1 MASTIHKTGSRQLI
15 NVGQDEG
22 GVTNRLLNQFYATA
36 GVSFTT
42 NHTYWQDDALLWDSV
57 AAKRPGV
64 PNITGETGYQPA
76 WNPDGAWRYDEL
88 TGSGI
93 EERKLALGFAAG
105 SSGALQWDWAREPDF
120 GMQRSDGSA
129 KVWESMMRELGEFAT
144 QAAPYATGITFPDV
158 AVVLP
163 QSLQMSTRNGQAV
176 QAQQTAVRV
185 LYQEDRVEAYA
196 VGEYQI
202 DTLGKPKLI
211 LLPSP
216 FGLTDAAWAAIE
228 ARVRDGAV
236 LLISGPFSEDEHMHA
251 TDRAQKLG
259 LDATLVPL
267 QLRDEL
273 LHSPAG
279 DLSLEYGG
287 TATTVLDRSRM
298 ADGKEFVEL
307 PLGKGKVLFS
317 VFPLELNGDTAS
329 IARVYE
335 YAIKAAGVSR
345 TYTTSVANPGILICP
360 TRMPHATLYVLTSET
375 ETTTVSFTDTRSGKL
390 FSGRLEAGRAALL
403 LVGEHGDLIVRY
415 RWHDGGE

>member
-1 MASTIHKTGSRQLI
+1 M
-15 NVGQDEG
+15 
-22 GVTNRLLNQFYATA
+22 
-36 GVSFTT
+36 
-42 NHTYWQDDALLWDSV
+42 
-57 AAKRPGV
+57 
-64 PNITGETGYQPA
+64 
-76 WNPDGAWRYDEL
+76 

-375 ETTTVSFTDTRSGKL
+375 ETTTVSFTDTQSGKL

-403 LVGEHGDLIVRY
+403 LVGEHGDLIARY
-415 RWHDGGE
+415 RWRDGGE